1 MRGSSMSMFAA
12 FRTPVLAP
20 VLKERVVGIVLIA
33 LALLQ
38 IVLMRSG
45 GSAMQCSF
53 HASTGFSCPGCGV
66 SRGLVL
72 FSQGDW
78 LGAIAQNWMLPLY
91 VGLIALTV
99 LSVVLVGVAR
109 VRLIEGI
116 AAFER
121 RTGITLLVVL
131 AIAVYGGARLLGESG
146 G

>member
-1 MRGSSMSMFAA
+1 MLAA
-12 FRTPVLAP
+12 FRSPILAP
-20 VLKERVVGIVLIA
+20 VLKERVVGIVLLA

-72 FSQGDW
+72 FAQGDW
-78 LGAIAQNWMLPLY
+78 VGAIEQNWMLPIY
-91 VGLIALTV
+91 VSVLILV
-99 LSVVLVGVAR
+99 GLSVVLVGGAR
-109 VRLIEGI
+109 VRLIEGV

-131 AIAVYGGARLLGESG
+131 AMAVYGGARLIGECRG
-146 G
+146 

>member
-1 MRGSSMSMFAA
+1 MLAA
-12 FRTPVLAP
+12 FRSPILAP
-20 VLKERVVGIVLIA
+20 VLKERVVGIVLLA

-72 FSQGDW
+72 FAQGDW
-78 LGAIAQNWMLPLY
+78 VGAIEQNWMLPIY
-91 VGLIALTV
+91 VSALILV
-99 LSVVLVGVAR
+99 GLSVVLVGGAR
-109 VRLIEGI
+109 VRLIEGV

-131 AIAVYGGARLLGESG
+131 AMAVYGGARLIGECRG
-146 G
+146 